1 MFSTENLRFTFP
13 ENGIT
18 AVNGVSIEFEAGKIH
33 ALLGENGAGKSTL
46 ARLCTGQ
53 LQPDSGRI
61 LYNGEALDLRSAA
74 DGIARGL
81 VLTPQHPQLSAELT
95 IWENLAIGLHTAKD
109 IAANILSP
117 QKTQNAIAAALARY
131 GIVLPLTQKAE
142 TLDTA
147 QLHWAAI
154 GEALLK
160 NPSVFFLDEPSASF
174 SPQEI
179 TQLYGIL
186 RSCADRGAC
195 IIVVTHR
202 IQEVLSFMD
211 TVHILRNGKTVW
223 NGSIDSTVSANL
235 LLQEIF
241 GSEQA
246 EWTAAEAPPDNPP
259 LQAGSGTAA
268 ASSNTNTSSYTNT
281 PQPDAPSSEHPS
293 AASPSKAA
301 LKGTLQSS
309 TVSPVSQLQSSSTSQ
324 FQDSPAQSA
333 AGLTVSHVAAVSS
346 RGVRFSDFS
355 IDVPHGKITGVV
367 GIKKQG
373 LELLEYLLVNTL
385 KPDSGTIR
393 FDGQPLSRIPRE
405 TYAYIPSKRM
415 RNGIAGRH
423 SIAENLYVRARAS
436 LYRFGIY
443 SPAAVEAWKRRCSF
457 DIPRSWKDSV
467 LSLSGGMI
475 QKLIFSRELDN
486 PPPQL
491 VICAEPYWGLDRKVQ
506 LALLQRLRNLAE
518 KGAAVIVLTSDVDAA
533 LETCDRIHVLYRGV
547 LTRFM
552 EREAYNRAEIIAA
565 MMQAS
570 KDE

>member
-18 AVNGVSIEFEAGKIH
+18 AVDGVSIEFEAGKIH

-46 ARLCTGQ
+46 ARLCTGH

-61 LYNGEALDLRSAA
+61 LYNGETLNLRSAA

-95 IWENLAIGLHTAKD
+95 VWENLAIGLHTEKD
-109 IAANILSP
+109 IAANFLSP

-223 NGSIDSTVSANL
+223 NGSIDSTVNANL

-246 EWTAAEAPPDNPP
+246 EWTAAEVQSDTPPI
-259 LQAGSGTAA
+259 QADSGTAA
-268 ASSNTNTSSYTNT
+268 GSSNTNISSYTNT
-281 PQPDAPSSEHPS
+281 S
-293 AASPSKAA
+293 
-301 LKGTLQSS
+301 QSD
-309 TVSPVSQLQSSSTSQ
+309 TVSPASQFQSSSTSQ
-324 FQDSPAQSA
+324 FQASSAKPA

-443 SPAAVEAWKRRCSF
+443 SPAAVEAWKRSCSF

-552 EREAYNRAEIIAA
+552 ERSAYNRAEIIAA

>member
-18 AVNGVSIEFEAGKIH
+18 AVDRVSIEFEAGKIY

-46 ARLCTGQ
+46 ARLCTGH

-61 LYNGEALDLRSAA
+61 LYNGAPLNLHSAA
-74 DGIARGL
+74 DGIARGI
-81 VLTPQHPQLSAELT
+81 VLTPQHPQLSTELT
-95 IWENLAIGLHTAKD
+95 VWENLAIGLHTAKD
-109 IAANILSP
+109 IASDFLSP
-117 QKTQNAIAAALARY
+117 QKTQNAIAAALACY
-131 GIVLPLTQKAE
+131 GIALPLTQKAE

-179 TQLYGIL
+179 TQLYGTL
-186 RSCADRGAC
+186 RSCADRGVC

-223 NGSIDSTVSANL
+223 NGSIDSTVNTNL

-246 EWTAAEAPPDNPP
+246 EWTAAEAAPDSRPI
-259 LQAGSGTAA
+259 QAGSGTAA
-268 ASSNTNTSSYTNT
+268 GLSNTNTPSYTNT
-281 PQPDAPSSEHPS
+281 PQPD
-293 AASPSKAA
+293 
-301 LKGTLQSS
+301 
-309 TVSPVSQLQSSSTSQ
+309 TVSPTSQ
-324 FQDSPAQSA
+324 FQDAAAQSA

-443 SPAAVEAWKRRCSF
+443 SPAAVEAWKRSCSF

-506 LALLQRLRNLAE
+506 LALLQRLRHLAAA
-518 KGAAVIVLTSDVDAA
+518 GATVIVLTSDVDAA
-533 LETCDRIHVLYRGV
+533 LETCDSIHVLYRGV

-552 EREAYNRAEIIAA
+552 ERSAYNRAEVIAA
-565 MMQAS
+565 MMQAD

>member
-18 AVNGVSIEFEAGKIH
+18 AVDGVSIEFEAGKIH

-46 ARLCTGQ
+46 ARLCTGH

-61 LYNGEALDLRSAA
+61 LYNGETLNLRSAA

-95 IWENLAIGLHTAKD
+95 VWENLAIGLHTEKD
-109 IAANILSP
+109 IAANFLSP

-223 NGSIDSTVSANL
+223 NGSIDSTVNANL

-246 EWTAAEAPPDNPP
+246 EWTAAEAPPDTPP
-259 LQAGSGTAA
+259 IQAASGTAA
-268 ASSNTNTSSYTNT
+268 GSSNINTSSYTNT
-281 PQPDAPSSEHPS
+281 PQSD
-293 AASPSKAA
+293 
-301 LKGTLQSS
+301 
-309 TVSPVSQLQSSSTSQ
+309 TVSPASQ
-324 FQDSPAQSA
+324 FQASSAKPA

-346 RGVRFSDFS
+346 RGVRFLDFS

-443 SPAAVEAWKRRCSF
+443 SPAAVEAWKRSCSF

-552 EREAYNRAEIIAA
+552 ERSAYNRAEIIAA

>member
-18 AVNGVSIEFEAGKIH
+18 AVDGVSIEFEAGKIH
-33 ALLGENGAGKSTL
+33 ALLGENGAGKSTF
-46 ARLCTGQ
+46 ARLCTGH

-61 LYNGEALDLRSAA
+61 LYNGEALNLRSAA

-95 IWENLAIGLHTAKD
+95 VWENLAIGLHTAKD
-109 IAANILSP
+109 IAANVLSP

-186 RSCADRGAC
+186 RSCADKGAC

-223 NGSIDSTVSANL
+223 NGSIDSTVNANL

-246 EWTAAEAPPDNPP
+246 EWTAAEVQSDTPPI
-259 LQAGSGTAA
+259 QANTGTAA
-268 ASSNTNTSSYTNT
+268 GSSNINTSSYTNT
-281 PQPDAPSSEHPS
+281 PQSD
-293 AASPSKAA
+293 
-301 LKGTLQSS
+301 
-309 TVSPVSQLQSSSTSQ
+309 TVSPASQ
-324 FQDSPAQSA
+324 FQASSSKPA

-443 SPAAVEAWKRRCSF
+443 SPAAVEAWKRSCSF

-552 EREAYNRAEIIAA
+552 ERSAYNRAEIIAA

>member
-1 MFSTENLRFTFP
+1 MFSTENLHFTFP

-18 AVNGVSIEFEAGKIH
+18 AVDGVSIGFEAGKIH

-46 ARLCTGQ
+46 ARLCTGH

-61 LYNGEALDLRSAA
+61 LYNGEALNLRSAA
-74 DGIARGL
+74 DGIAGGL

-95 IWENLAIGLHTAKD
+95 VWENLAIGLHTAKD

-147 QLHWAAI
+147 QLHWTAI

-223 NGSIDSTVSANL
+223 NGSIDSTVNANL

-246 EWTAAEAPPDNPP
+246 EWTTAEAASVAPPIQVDTGIA
-259 LQAGSGTAA
+259 AGL
-268 ASSNTNTSSYTNT
+268 SNNTTPSYTNT
-281 PQPDAPSSEHPS
+281 PQPD
-293 AASPSKAA
+293 
-301 LKGTLQSS
+301 
-309 TVSPVSQLQSSSTSQ
+309 TVSPTSQ
-324 FQDSPAQSA
+324 FQDAAAKPA
-333 AGLTVSHVAAVSS
+333 AGLTVAHVAAVSS

-443 SPAAVEAWKRRCSF
+443 SPAAVEAWKRSCSF

-552 EREAYNRAEIIAA
+552 ERSAYNRAEIIAA

>member
-1 MFSTENLRFTFP
+1 
-13 ENGIT
+13 
-18 AVNGVSIEFEAGKIH
+18 
-33 ALLGENGAGKSTL
+33 
-46 ARLCTGQ
+46 
-53 LQPDSGRI
+53 
-61 LYNGEALDLRSAA
+61 
-74 DGIARGL
+74 
-81 VLTPQHPQLSAELT
+81 
-95 IWENLAIGLHTAKD
+95 
-109 IAANILSP
+109 
-117 QKTQNAIAAALARY
+117 
-131 GIVLPLTQKAE
+131 
-142 TLDTA
+142 
-147 QLHWAAI
+147 
-154 GEALLK
+154 
-160 NPSVFFLDEPSASF
+160 
-174 SPQEI
+174 
-179 TQLYGIL
+179 
-186 RSCADRGAC
+186 
-195 IIVVTHR
+195 
-202 IQEVLSFMD
+202 MD

-223 NGSIDSTVSANL
+223 NGSIDSTVNANL

-246 EWTAAEAPPDNPP
+246 EWTTAEVQSDTPPI
-259 LQAGSGTAA
+259 QADSGTAA
-268 ASSNTNTSSYTNT
+268 GSSNTNISSYTNS
-281 PQPDAPSSEHPS
+281 PQPD
-293 AASPSKAA
+293 
-301 LKGTLQSS
+301 
-309 TVSPVSQLQSSSTSQ
+309 TVSPASQ
-324 FQDSPAQSA
+324 FQASSAKPA

-355 IDVPHGKITGVV
+355 IDAPHGKITGVV

-393 FDGQPLSRIPRE
+393 FDGQPLSRIPRK

-415 RNGIAGRH
+415 RNGIADRH

-443 SPAAVEAWKRRCSF
+443 SPAAVEAWKRSCSF

-552 EREAYNRAEIIAA
+552 ERSAYNRAEIIAA

>member
-18 AVNGVSIEFEAGKIH
+18 AVDGVSIEFEAGKIH

-46 ARLCTGQ
+46 ARLCTGH

-95 IWENLAIGLHTAKD
+95 VWENLVIGLHTAKD
-109 IAANILSP
+109 SAANVLSP
-117 QKTQNAIAAALARY
+117 QKTQKTITTALARY

-186 RSCADRGAC
+186 RSCAERGAC

-223 NGSIDSTVSANL
+223 NGLIDSAVNANL

-246 EWTAAEAPPDNPP
+246 EWTTAEAPPDTPP
-259 LQAGSGTAA
+259 IQADTGTAA
-268 ASSNTNTSSYTNT
+268 GSSNINTSSYTNT
-281 PQPDAPSSEHPS
+281 PQSD
-293 AASPSKAA
+293 
-301 LKGTLQSS
+301 
-309 TVSPVSQLQSSSTSQ
+309 TVSPTSQ
-324 FQDSPAQSA
+324 FQASSSKPA

-423 SIAENLYVRARAS
+423 SIAENLYVRARAL

-443 SPAAVEAWKRRCSF
+443 SPAAVEAWKRSCSF

-552 EREAYNRAEIIAA
+552 ERSAYNRAEIIAA

>member
-18 AVNGVSIEFEAGKIH
+18 AVDGVSIEFEAGKIH

-46 ARLCTGQ
+46 ARLCTGH
-53 LQPDSGRI
+53 LQPDGGRI

-74 DGIARGL
+74 DGIAQGL

-95 IWENLAIGLHTAKD
+95 VWENLAIGLHTEKD
-109 IAANILSP
+109 IAANVLSP

-147 QLHWAAI
+147 QLHWTAI

-223 NGSIDSTVSANL
+223 NGSIDSTVNANL

-246 EWTAAEAPPDNPP
+246 EWTAAEVQSDTSPI
-259 LQAGSGTAA
+259 QADAGTAA
-268 ASSNTNTSSYTNT
+268 GSSNVDTPSYANT
-281 PQPDAPSSEHPS
+281 PQPRTE
-293 AASPSKAA
+293 SPEK
-301 LKGTLQSS
+301 
-309 TVSPVSQLQSSSTSQ
+309 P
-324 FQDSPAQSA
+324 A
-333 AGLTVSHVAAVSS
+333 AGLTVSHIAAVSS

-443 SPAAVEAWKRRCSF
+443 SPAAVEEWKRCCSF

-552 EREAYNRAEIIAA
+552 ERSAYNRAEIIAA

>member
-18 AVNGVSIEFEAGKIH
+18 AVDGVSIAFEAGKIH

-61 LYNGEALDLRSAA
+61 LYNGEAMNLRSAA
-74 DGIARGL
+74 DGIARGF

-95 IWENLAIGLHTAKD
+95 VWENLTIGLHTAQD
-109 IAANILSP
+109 MAANVLSP
-117 QKTQNAIAAALARY
+117 QKTQNAIAAALACY

-147 QLHWAAI
+147 QLHWTAI

-211 TVHILRNGKTVW
+211 TVHILRNGQTVW
-223 NGSIDSTVSANL
+223 NGSIDSTVNANL

-246 EWTAAEAPPDNPP
+246 EWAAAEAPPDTPP
-259 LQAGSGTAA
+259 IQADSGTAA
-268 ASSNTNTSSYTNT
+268 GLSNTNISSYTNS
-281 PQPDAPSSEHPS
+281 PQPDTVSPEHPS
-293 AASPSKAA
+293 AASLSKAA

-309 TVSPVSQLQSSSTSQ
+309 TVSPTSQ
-324 FQDSPAQSA
+324 FQNSSSKSA
-333 AGLTVSHVAAVSS
+333 AGLSVSHVAAVSS

-443 SPAAVEAWKRRCSF
+443 SPAAVEAWKRSCSF

-552 EREAYNRAEIIAA
+552 ERSAYNRAEIIAA
-565 MMQAS
+565 MMQARNLS
-570 KDE
+570 ETN

>member
-1 MFSTENLRFTFP
+1 VFSTENLRFTFP

-18 AVNGVSIEFEAGKIH
+18 AVDGVSIEFEAGKIH

-46 ARLCTGQ
+46 ARLCTGH
-53 LQPDSGRI
+53 LQPDGGRI
-61 LYNGEALDLRSAA
+61 LYNGETLNLRSTA

-95 IWENLAIGLHTAKD
+95 VWENLAIGLHTEKD
-109 IAANILSP
+109 IAATVFSP
-117 QKTQNAIAAALARY
+117 QKTQNAIAAVLARY

-223 NGSIDSTVSANL
+223 NGSIDSTVNANL

-241 GSEQA
+241 GSEQT
-246 EWTAAEAPPDNPP
+246 EWTAAEAPPDTPP
-259 LQAGSGTAA
+259 IQADSGTAA
-268 ASSNTNTSSYTNT
+268 GLSNTNISSYTNT
-281 PQPDAPSSEHPS
+281 PQSD
-293 AASPSKAA
+293 
-301 LKGTLQSS
+301 
-309 TVSPVSQLQSSSTSQ
+309 TVSPASQ
-324 FQDSPAQSA
+324 FQASSAKPA

-423 SIAENLYVRARAS
+423 SIAENLYVRARAL

-443 SPAAVEAWKRRCSF
+443 SPAAVEAWKRSCSF

-552 EREAYNRAEIIAA
+552 ERSAYNRAEIIAA
-565 MMQAS
+565 MMQTS

>member
-18 AVNGVSIEFEAGKIH
+18 AVDGVSIEFEAGKIH

-46 ARLCTGQ
+46 ARLCTGH
-53 LQPDSGRI
+53 LQPDGGRI
-61 LYNGEALDLRSAA
+61 LYNGEALNLRSAA

-95 IWENLAIGLHTAKD
+95 VWENLAIGLHTEKD
-109 IAANILSP
+109 IAANVLSP

-246 EWTAAEAPPDNPP
+246 EWTAAEAPPDTPP
-259 LQAGSGTAA
+259 IQADSGTTAGS
-268 ASSNTNTSSYTNT
+268 SNSNTSSYTNT
-281 PQPDAPSSEHPS
+281 PQPD
-293 AASPSKAA
+293 
-301 LKGTLQSS
+301 
-309 TVSPVSQLQSSSTSQ
+309 TVSPVSQ
-324 FQDSPAQSA
+324 FQDSSAQSA
-333 AGLTVSHVAAVSS
+333 AGLTVSHVTAVSS

-415 RNGIAGRH
+415 RNGIASRH

-443 SPAAVEAWKRRCSF
+443 SPAAVEAWKRSCSF

-552 EREAYNRAEIIAA
+552 ERSAYNRAEIIAA

>member
-18 AVNGVSIEFEAGKIH
+18 AVDGVSIEFEAGKIH

-46 ARLCTGQ
+46 ARLCTGH
-53 LQPDSGRI
+53 LQPDGGRI
-61 LYNGEALDLRSAA
+61 LYNGETLNLRSAA

-95 IWENLAIGLHTAKD
+95 VWENLAIGLHTEKD
-109 IAANILSP
+109 IAANFLSP

-160 NPSVFFLDEPSASF
+160 NPPVFFLDEPSASF

-223 NGSIDSTVSANL
+223 NGSIDSTVNANL

-246 EWTAAEAPPDNPP
+246 EWTTAEVQSDTPPI
-259 LQAGSGTAA
+259 QADSGTAA
-268 ASSNTNTSSYTNT
+268 GLSNTNISSYTNS
-281 PQPDAPSSEHPS
+281 PQPD
-293 AASPSKAA
+293 
-301 LKGTLQSS
+301 
-309 TVSPVSQLQSSSTSQ
+309 TVSPASQ
-324 FQDSPAQSA
+324 FQASSSKSA

-393 FDGQPLSRIPRE
+393 FDGQPLSRIPRK

-415 RNGIAGRH
+415 RNGIADRH

-443 SPAAVEAWKRRCSF
+443 SPAAVEAWKRSCSF

-552 EREAYNRAEIIAA
+552 ERSAYNRAEIIAA

>member
-18 AVNGVSIEFEAGKIH
+18 AVDGVSIAFEAGKIH

-46 ARLCTGQ
+46 ARLCTGH
-53 LQPDSGRI
+53 LQPDSGHI
-61 LYNGEALDLRSAA
+61 LYNGEALNLRSAA

-95 IWENLAIGLHTAKD
+95 VWENLAIGLHTAKD
-109 IAANILSP
+109 IAANVLSP
-117 QKTQNAIAAALARY
+117 QKTQNAIAAALACY

-147 QLHWAAI
+147 QLHWTAI

-223 NGSIDSTVSANL
+223 NGSIDSTVNANL

-246 EWTAAEAPPDNPP
+246 EWAAAEAPPDTPP
-259 LQAGSGTAA
+259 IQADSGTAA
-268 ASSNTNTSSYTNT
+268 GSPNLTTPSYTNT
-281 PQPDAPSSEHPS
+281 PQPD
-293 AASPSKAA
+293 
-301 LKGTLQSS
+301 
-309 TVSPVSQLQSSSTSQ
+309 TVSPASQ
-324 FQDSPAQSA
+324 FQDSSAKPA

-443 SPAAVEAWKRRCSF
+443 SPAAVEAWKRSCSF

-552 EREAYNRAEIIAA
+552 ERSAYNRAEIIAA
-565 MMQAS
+565 MMQARNNG
-570 KDE
+570 KC

>member
-1 MFSTENLRFTFP
+1 VFSTENLRFTFP

-18 AVNGVSIEFEAGKIH
+18 AVDGVSIEFEAGKIH

-46 ARLCTGQ
+46 ARLCTGH

-61 LYNGEALDLRSAA
+61 LYNGETLNLRSAA

-95 IWENLAIGLHTAKD
+95 VWENLAIGLHTEKD
-109 IAANILSP
+109 IAANVLSP
-117 QKTQNAIAAALARY
+117 KKTQNAIAAALARY
-131 GIVLPLTQKAE
+131 DIVLPLTQKAE

-223 NGSIDSTVSANL
+223 NGSIDSTVNANL

-246 EWTAAEAPPDNPP
+246 EWTAAEVQSDTPPI
-259 LQAGSGTAA
+259 QADSGTAA
-268 ASSNTNTSSYTNT
+268 GSSNTNISSYTNT
-281 PQPDAPSSEHPS
+281 PQSD
-293 AASPSKAA
+293 
-301 LKGTLQSS
+301 
-309 TVSPVSQLQSSSTSQ
+309 TVSPASQFQSSSTSQ
-324 FQDSPAQSA
+324 FQASSSKPA

-393 FDGQPLSRIPRE
+393 FDGQPLRRIPRE

-443 SPAAVEAWKRRCSF
+443 SPAAVEAWKRSCSF

-552 EREAYNRAEIIAA
+552 ERSAYNRAEIIAA

>member
-18 AVNGVSIEFEAGKIH
+18 AVDGVSIEFEAGKIH

-46 ARLCTGQ
+46 ARLCTGH

-61 LYNGEALDLRSAA
+61 LYNGETLNLRSAA

-95 IWENLAIGLHTAKD
+95 VWENLAIGLHTEKD
-109 IAANILSP
+109 IAANFLSP

-154 GEALLK
+154 GEVLLK

-223 NGSIDSTVSANL
+223 NGSIDSTVNANL

-246 EWTAAEAPPDNPP
+246 EWTTAEVQSDTPPI
-259 LQAGSGTAA
+259 QADSGTAA
-268 ASSNTNTSSYTNT
+268 GSSNTNISSYTNT
-281 PQPDAPSSEHPS
+281 SQSDAPFSKHLS
-293 AASPSKAA
+293 AASPSKAT
-301 LKGTLQSS
+301 LQGTLQSS
-309 TVSPVSQLQSSSTSQ
+309 TVSPASQ
-324 FQDSPAQSA
+324 FQDSSVKPA
-333 AGLTVSHVAAVSS
+333 AGLTVLHVAAVSS

-415 RNGIAGRH
+415 RNGIAGKH

-443 SPAAVEAWKRRCSF
+443 SPAAVEAWKRSCSF

-552 EREAYNRAEIIAA
+552 ERSAYNRAEIIAA

>member
-18 AVNGVSIEFEAGKIH
+18 AVDGVSIEFEAGKIH

-46 ARLCTGQ
+46 ARLCTGH

-61 LYNGEALDLRSAA
+61 LYNGETLNLRSAA

-95 IWENLAIGLHTAKD
+95 VWENLAIGLHTEKD
-109 IAANILSP
+109 IAANFLSP

-160 NPSVFFLDEPSASF
+160 NPPVFFLDEPSASF

-223 NGSIDSTVSANL
+223 NGSIDSTVNANL

-246 EWTAAEAPPDNPP
+246 EWTAAEVQSDTPPI
-259 LQAGSGTAA
+259 QADSGTAA
-268 ASSNTNTSSYTNT
+268 GSSNTNISSYTNS
-281 PQPDAPSSEHPS
+281 PQPD
-293 AASPSKAA
+293 
-301 LKGTLQSS
+301 
-309 TVSPVSQLQSSSTSQ
+309 TVSPASQ
-324 FQDSPAQSA
+324 FQASSAKPA

-355 IDVPHGKITGVV
+355 IDAPHGKITGVV

-393 FDGQPLSRIPRE
+393 FDGQPLSRIPRK

-415 RNGIAGRH
+415 RNGIADRH

-443 SPAAVEAWKRRCSF
+443 SPAAVEAWKRSCSF

-552 EREAYNRAEIIAA
+552 ERSAYNRAEIIAA

>member
-18 AVNGVSIEFEAGKIH
+18 AVDGVSIEFEAGKIH

-46 ARLCTGQ
+46 ARLCTGH

-61 LYNGEALDLRSAA
+61 LYNGETLNLRSAA

-95 IWENLAIGLHTAKD
+95 VWENLAIGLHTEKD
-109 IAANILSP
+109 IAVNVLSP

-131 GIVLPLTQKAE
+131 DIVLPLTQKAE

-223 NGSIDSTVSANL
+223 NGSIDSTVNANL

-246 EWTAAEAPPDNPP
+246 EWTAAEVQSDTPPI
-259 LQAGSGTAA
+259 QADSGTAA
-268 ASSNTNTSSYTNT
+268 GSSNTNISSYTNT
-281 PQPDAPSSEHPS
+281 S
-293 AASPSKAA
+293 
-301 LKGTLQSS
+301 QSD
-309 TVSPVSQLQSSSTSQ
+309 TVSPASQ
-324 FQDSPAQSA
+324 FQDSSAQSA

-443 SPAAVEAWKRRCSF
+443 SPAAVETWKRSCSF

-552 EREAYNRAEIIAA
+552 ERSAYNRAEIIAA

>member
-18 AVNGVSIEFEAGKIH
+18 AVDGVSIEFEAGKIH

-46 ARLCTGQ
+46 ARLCTGH

-61 LYNGEALDLRSAA
+61 LYNGEALNLRSAA

-95 IWENLAIGLHTAKD
+95 VWENLAIGLHTAQD
-109 IAANILSP
+109 IAANVLSP

-223 NGSIDSTVSANL
+223 NGSIDSTVNANL

-246 EWTAAEAPPDNPP
+246 EWTAAEAPPDTPP
-259 LQAGSGTAA
+259 IQVNTGTTAGS
-268 ASSNTNTSSYTNT
+268 SNNTK
-281 PQPDAPSSEHPS
+281 HPS
-293 AASPSKAA
+293 AASLSKAA

-309 TVSPVSQLQSSSTSQ
+309 TVSPTSQFQSSSTSQ
-324 FQDSPAQSA
+324 FQASSIKPA
-333 AGLTVSHVAAVSS
+333 AGLTVSHVAAVSN

-415 RNGIAGRH
+415 RNGIADRH

-443 SPAAVEAWKRRCSF
+443 SPAAVEAWKRSCSF

-533 LETCDRIHVLYRGV
+533 LETCDRNHVLYRGV

-552 EREAYNRAEIIAA
+552 ERSAYNRAEIIAA

>member
-18 AVNGVSIEFEAGKIH
+18 AVDGVSIEFEAGKIH

-46 ARLCTGQ
+46 ARLCTGH

-61 LYNGEALDLRSAA
+61 LYNGEALNLRSAA

-95 IWENLAIGLHTAKD
+95 VWENLAIGLHTEKD
-109 IAANILSP
+109 IAANVLSP

-186 RSCADRGAC
+186 RGSADKGAC

-223 NGSIDSTVSANL
+223 NGSIDSTVNANL

-241 GSEQA
+241 GSEQT
-246 EWTAAEAPPDNPP
+246 EWTAAEVQSNTPPI
-259 LQAGSGTAA
+259 QANTGTAA
-268 ASSNTNTSSYTNT
+268 GSSNINTSSYTNT
-281 PQPDAPSSEHPS
+281 PQPD
-293 AASPSKAA
+293 
-301 LKGTLQSS
+301 
-309 TVSPVSQLQSSSTSQ
+309 TVSPTSQFQSSSTSQ
-324 FQDSPAQSA
+324 FQDAAAKPA

-443 SPAAVEAWKRRCSF
+443 SPAAVEAWKRSCSF

-552 EREAYNRAEIIAA
+552 ERSAYNRAEIIAA

>member
-18 AVNGVSIEFEAGKIH
+18 AVDGVSIEFEAGKIH

-46 ARLCTGQ
+46 ARLCTGH

-61 LYNGEALDLRSAA
+61 LYNGEALNLRSAA

-95 IWENLAIGLHTAKD
+95 VWENLAIGLHTEKD
-109 IAANILSP
+109 IAANVLSP

-131 GIVLPLTQKAE
+131 DIVLPLTQKAE

-223 NGSIDSTVSANL
+223 NGSIDSTVNANL

-241 GSEQA
+241 GSEQT
-246 EWTAAEAPPDNPP
+246 EWTTAEVQSDTPPIQVD
-259 LQAGSGTAA
+259 SGTAA
-268 ASSNTNTSSYTNT
+268 GSSNSNTPSYTNS
-281 PQPDAPSSEHPS
+281 PQPD
-293 AASPSKAA
+293 
-301 LKGTLQSS
+301 
-309 TVSPVSQLQSSSTSQ
+309 TVSPTSQ
-324 FQDSPAQSA
+324 FQDAAAQSA

-443 SPAAVEAWKRRCSF
+443 SPAAVEAWKRSCSF

-552 EREAYNRAEIIAA
+552 ERSAYNRAEIIAA

>member
-18 AVNGVSIEFEAGKIH
+18 AVDGVSIEFEAGKIH
-33 ALLGENGAGKSTL
+33 ALLGENGAGKSTF
-46 ARLCTGQ
+46 ARLCTGH

-61 LYNGEALDLRSAA
+61 LYNGEALNLRSAA

-95 IWENLAIGLHTAKD
+95 VWENLAIGLHTAKD
-109 IAANILSP
+109 IAANVLSP

-223 NGSIDSTVSANL
+223 NGSIDSTVNANI

-246 EWTAAEAPPDNPP
+246 EWTAAEAAPDTPPI
-259 LQAGSGTAA
+259 QADSGTAA
-268 ASSNTNTSSYTNT
+268 GSSNNTTPSYTNS
-281 PQPDAPSSEHPS
+281 PQSD
-293 AASPSKAA
+293 
-301 LKGTLQSS
+301 
-309 TVSPVSQLQSSSTSQ
+309 TVSPTSQ
-324 FQDSPAQSA
+324 FQASSA
-333 AGLTVSHVAAVSS
+333 KSAEGLTVSHVAAVSN

-436 LYRFGIY
+436 LYRCGIY
-443 SPAAVEAWKRRCSF
+443 SPAAVEAWKRSCSF

-533 LETCDRIHVLYRGV
+533 LETCDCIHVLYRGV
-547 LTRFM
+547 LTRFV
-552 EREAYNRAEIIAA
+552 ERHAYNRAAIIAA
-565 MMQAS
+565 MMQA
-570 KDE
+570 DNDA

>member
-18 AVNGVSIEFEAGKIH
+18 AVDGVSIEFEAGKIH
-33 ALLGENGAGKSTL
+33 ALLGENGAGKSTF
-46 ARLCTGQ
+46 ARLCTGH

-61 LYNGEALDLRSAA
+61 LYNGEALNLRSAA

-95 IWENLAIGLHTAKD
+95 VWENLAIGLHTAKD
-109 IAANILSP
+109 IAANVLSP

-186 RSCADRGAC
+186 RGSADKGAC

-223 NGSIDSTVSANL
+223 NGSIDSTVNANL

-246 EWTAAEAPPDNPP
+246 EWTAAEVQSDTPPI
-259 LQAGSGTAA
+259 QADSGTAA
-268 ASSNTNTSSYTNT
+268 GSSNTNISSYTNT
-281 PQPDAPSSEHPS
+281 S
-293 AASPSKAA
+293 
-301 LKGTLQSS
+301 QSD
-309 TVSPVSQLQSSSTSQ
+309 TVSPASQFQSSSTSQ
-324 FQDSPAQSA
+324 FQASSAKPAE
-333 AGLTVSHVAAVSS
+333 GLTVSHVAAVSS

-443 SPAAVEAWKRRCSF
+443 SPAAVEAWKRSCSF

-552 EREAYNRAEIIAA
+552 ERSAYNRAEIIAA

>member
-18 AVNGVSIEFEAGKIH
+18 AVDGVSIEFEAGKIH

-46 ARLCTGQ
+46 ARLCTGH
-53 LQPDSGRI
+53 LRPDSGRI
-61 LYNGEALDLRSAA
+61 LYNGEALNLRSAA

-95 IWENLAIGLHTAKD
+95 VWENLAIGLHTEKD
-109 IAANILSP
+109 IAANVLSP

-211 TVHILRNGKTVW
+211 TVHILRNGKTVR
-223 NGSIDSTVSANL
+223 NGSIDSTVNANL

-246 EWTAAEAPPDNPP
+246 EWTAAEIQSDIPP
-259 LQAGSGTAA
+259 LQTDAGTAA
-268 ASSNTNTSSYTNT
+268 ASSNTNTPSYTNT
-281 PQPDAPSSEHPS
+281 LQPDTVSPEHPS
-293 AASPSKAA
+293 AASPFKAE
-301 LKGTLQSS
+301 LQGTLQSS
-309 TVSPVSQLQSSSTSQ
+309 TVAPVSQ
-324 FQDSPAQSA
+324 FQNPSVKPA

-443 SPAAVEAWKRRCSF
+443 SPVAVEAWKRSCSF

-552 EREAYNRAEIIAA
+552 ERSAYNRAEIIAA

>member
-18 AVNGVSIEFEAGKIH
+18 AVDGVSIEFEAGKIH

-46 ARLCTGQ
+46 ARLCTGH

-95 IWENLAIGLHTAKD
+95 VWENLVIGLHTAKD
-109 IAANILSP
+109 SAANVLSP

-131 GIVLPLTQKAE
+131 DIVLPLTQKAE

-186 RSCADRGAC
+186 RSCADKGAC

-223 NGSIDSTVSANL
+223 NGSIASTVNANL

-246 EWTAAEAPPDNPP
+246 EWTAAEVQSDTPPI
-259 LQAGSGTAA
+259 QAASGTAA
-268 ASSNTNTSSYTNT
+268 GLSNTNTSSYTNT

-309 TVSPVSQLQSSSTSQ
+309 TVSPASQFQSSSTSQ
-324 FQDSPAQSA
+324 FQNPSAKPA

-443 SPAAVEAWKRRCSF
+443 SPAAVEAWKRSCSF

-518 KGAAVIVLTSDVDAA
+518 KEAAVIVLTSDVDAA

-552 EREAYNRAEIIAA
+552 ERSAYNRAEIIAA

>member
-18 AVNGVSIEFEAGKIH
+18 AVDEVSIEFEAGKIH

-46 ARLCTGQ
+46 ARLCTGH

-61 LYNGEALDLRSAA
+61 LYNGEALNLRSAA
-74 DGIARGL
+74 DGIAQGL
-81 VLTPQHPQLSAELT
+81 VLTPQHPQLSADLT
-95 IWENLAIGLHTAKD
+95 VWENLAIGLHTEKD
-109 IAANILSP
+109 IAATVFSP
-117 QKTQNAIAAALARY
+117 QKTQNAIAAVLARY

-186 RSCADRGAC
+186 RSCADKGAC

-223 NGSIDSTVSANL
+223 NGSIDSTVNANL

-241 GSEQA
+241 GSEQT
-246 EWTAAEAPPDNPP
+246 EWTAAEVQSNTPPI
-259 LQAGSGTAA
+259 QANTGTAA
-268 ASSNTNTSSYTNT
+268 GSSNNTTPSYTNS
-281 PQPDAPSSEHPS
+281 PQSDTVSPEHPS

-309 TVSPVSQLQSSSTSQ
+309 TVSPASQLQSSSTSQ
-324 FQDSPAQSA
+324 FQASSSKPA

-443 SPAAVEAWKRRCSF
+443 SPAAVEAWKRSCSF

-552 EREAYNRAEIIAA
+552 ERSAYNRAEIIAA

>member
-18 AVNGVSIEFEAGKIH
+18 AVDEVSIEFEAGKIH

-46 ARLCTGQ
+46 ARLCTGH

-61 LYNGEALDLRSAA
+61 LYNGEALNLRSAA
-74 DGIARGL
+74 DGIAQGL
-81 VLTPQHPQLSAELT
+81 VLTPQHPQLSADLT
-95 IWENLAIGLHTAKD
+95 VWENLAIGLHTAKD
-109 IAANILSP
+109 IASDFLSP
-117 QKTQNAIAAALARY
+117 QKTQNAIATALARY
-131 GIVLPLTQKAE
+131 GIALPLTQKAE

-223 NGSIDSTVSANL
+223 NGSIDSTVNANL

-246 EWTAAEAPPDNPP
+246 EWTTAEAASDTPPI
-259 LQAGSGTAA
+259 QADSGTAA
-268 ASSNTNTSSYTNT
+268 GSSNINTSSYTNT
-281 PQPDAPSSEHPS
+281 PQPD
-293 AASPSKAA
+293 
-301 LKGTLQSS
+301 
-309 TVSPVSQLQSSSTSQ
+309 TVSPTSQ
-324 FQDSPAQSA
+324 FQDAAAQSA
-333 AGLTVSHVAAVSS
+333 AGLTVAHVAAVSS

-443 SPAAVEAWKRRCSF
+443 SPAAVEAWKRSCSF

-552 EREAYNRAEIIAA
+552 ERSAYNRAEIIAA

>member
-18 AVNGVSIEFEAGKIH
+18 AVDGVSIEFEAGKIH

-46 ARLCTGQ
+46 ARLCTGH

-61 LYNGEALDLRSAA
+61 LYNGEALNLRSAA

-95 IWENLAIGLHTAKD
+95 VWENLAIGLHTAKD
-109 IAANILSP
+109 IAANVLSP

-142 TLDTA
+142 MLDTA

-223 NGSIDSTVSANL
+223 NGSIDSTVNANL

-246 EWTAAEAPPDNPP
+246 EWTAAEVPPDTPP
-259 LQAGSGTAA
+259 IQAASGTAA
-268 ASSNTNTSSYTNT
+268 GSSNINTSSYTNT
-281 PQPDAPSSEHPS
+281 PQPD
-293 AASPSKAA
+293 
-301 LKGTLQSS
+301 
-309 TVSPVSQLQSSSTSQ
+309 TVSPASQFQSSSTSQ
-324 FQDSPAQSA
+324 FQASSAKPA

-443 SPAAVEAWKRRCSF
+443 SPAAVEAWKRSCSF

-506 LALLQRLRNLAE
+506 LALLHRLRNLAE

-552 EREAYNRAEIIAA
+552 ERSAYNRAEIIAA

>member
-18 AVNGVSIEFEAGKIH
+18 AVDGVSIEFEAGKIH

-46 ARLCTGQ
+46 ARLCTGH
-53 LQPDSGRI
+53 LQPDGGRI

-95 IWENLAIGLHTAKD
+95 VWENLAIGLHTAKD
-109 IAANILSP
+109 IAANVLSP

-223 NGSIDSTVSANL
+223 NGSIDSTVNANL

-246 EWTAAEAPPDNPP
+246 EWTAAEVQSDTPPIQVDT
-259 LQAGSGTAA
+259 GTAA
-268 ASSNTNTSSYTNT
+268 GLSNTNISSYTNS
-281 PQPDAPSSEHPS
+281 PQSD
-293 AASPSKAA
+293 
-301 LKGTLQSS
+301 
-309 TVSPVSQLQSSSTSQ
+309 TVSPVSQ
-324 FQDSPAQSA
+324 FQDSSAKPA

-393 FDGQPLSRIPRE
+393 FDGELLSRIPRE

-443 SPAAVEAWKRRCSF
+443 SPAAVEAWKRNCSF

-552 EREAYNRAEIIAA
+552 KRSAYNRAEIIAA

>member
-18 AVNGVSIEFEAGKIH
+18 AVDEVSIEFEAGKIH

-46 ARLCTGQ
+46 ARLCTGH
-53 LQPDSGRI
+53 LQPGSGRI
-61 LYNGEALDLRSAA
+61 LYNGEALNLRSAA

-95 IWENLAIGLHTAKD
+95 VWENLAIGLHPAKD
-109 IAANILSP
+109 IAANVLSP

-160 NPSVFFLDEPSASF
+160 SPSVFFLDEPSASF

-223 NGSIDSTVSANL
+223 NGSIDSTVNANF

-246 EWTAAEAPPDNPP
+246 EWTAAEAASDTPPI
-259 LQAGSGTAA
+259 QADSGIAA
-268 ASSNTNTSSYTNT
+268 GSSNTNTSSHTNS
-281 PQPDAPSSEHPS
+281 PQSDAPSSEHLS
-293 AASPSKAA
+293 AASPSKAV
-301 LKGTLQSS
+301 LTGTLQSS
-309 TVSPVSQLQSSSTSQ
+309 TVSPASQFQSSSTSQ
-324 FQDSPAQSA
+324 FQASSAKPAT
-333 AGLTVSHVAAVSS
+333 GLTVSHVAAVSS

-355 IDVPHGKITGVV
+355 IDAPHGKITGVV

-415 RNGIAGRH
+415 RNGIAGKH

-443 SPAAVEAWKRRCSF
+443 SPAAVEAWKRSCSF

-552 EREAYNRAEIIAA
+552 ERSAYNRAEIIAA

>member
-18 AVNGVSIEFEAGKIH
+18 AVDGVSIEFEAGKIH

-46 ARLCTGQ
+46 ARLCTGH

-61 LYNGEALDLRSAA
+61 LYNGETLNLRSAA

-95 IWENLAIGLHTAKD
+95 VWENLAIGLHTEKD
-109 IAANILSP
+109 IAANFLSP

-186 RSCADRGAC
+186 RSCADKGAC

-211 TVHILRNGKTVW
+211 TVHILRNGKTVL
-223 NGSIDSTVSANL
+223 NGSIDSTVNANL

-246 EWTAAEAPPDNPP
+246 EWAAAEAAPDSRPI
-259 LQAGSGTAA
+259 QADTGTAA
-268 ASSNTNTSSYTNT
+268 GLSNTNISSYTNT
-281 PQPDAPSSEHPS
+281 PQPD
-293 AASPSKAA
+293 
-301 LKGTLQSS
+301 
-309 TVSPVSQLQSSSTSQ
+309 TVSPASQ
-324 FQDSPAQSA
+324 FQNSSSKPA

-443 SPAAVEAWKRRCSF
+443 SPAAVEAWKRSCSF

-552 EREAYNRAEIIAA
+552 ERSAYNRAEIIAA

>member
-1 MFSTENLRFTFP
+1 MFSTENLRLTFP

-18 AVNGVSIEFEAGKIH
+18 AVDGVSIEFEAGKIH

-46 ARLCTGQ
+46 ARLCTGH
-53 LQPDSGRI
+53 LQPDGGRI

-95 IWENLAIGLHTAKD
+95 VWENLAIGLHPAKD
-109 IAANILSP
+109 IAANVLSP
-117 QKTQNAIAAALARY
+117 QKTQKAITTALARY

-223 NGSIDSTVSANL
+223 NGSIDSTVNANL

-246 EWTAAEAPPDNPP
+246 EWTTAEAPPDTPP
-259 LQAGSGTAA
+259 IQADTGTAA
-268 ASSNTNTSSYTNT
+268 GSSNINTSSYTNT
-281 PQPDAPSSEHPS
+281 PQSD
-293 AASPSKAA
+293 
-301 LKGTLQSS
+301 
-309 TVSPVSQLQSSSTSQ
+309 TVSPTSQ
-324 FQDSPAQSA
+324 FQASSSKPA

-423 SIAENLYVRARAS
+423 SIAENLYVRARAL

-443 SPAAVEAWKRRCSF
+443 SPAAVEAWKRSCSF

-552 EREAYNRAEIIAA
+552 ERSAYNRAEIIAA

>member
-18 AVNGVSIEFEAGKIH
+18 AVDGVSIEFEAGKIH

-46 ARLCTGQ
+46 ARLCTGH
-53 LQPDSGRI
+53 LQPDGGRI

-74 DGIARGL
+74 DGIAQGL

-95 IWENLAIGLHTAKD
+95 VWENLAIGLHTEKD
-109 IAANILSP
+109 IAANVLSP

-131 GIVLPLTQKAE
+131 DIVLPLTQKAE

-223 NGSIDSTVSANL
+223 NGSIDSTVNANL

-246 EWTAAEAPPDNPP
+246 EWTAAEVQSDTPPI
-259 LQAGSGTAA
+259 QADSGTAA
-268 ASSNTNTSSYTNT
+268 GSSNTNISSYTNT
-281 PQPDAPSSEHPS
+281 S
-293 AASPSKAA
+293 
-301 LKGTLQSS
+301 QSD
-309 TVSPVSQLQSSSTSQ
+309 TVSPASQ
-324 FQDSPAQSA
+324 FQASSAKPA

-355 IDVPHGKITGVV
+355 IDAPHGKITGVV

-443 SPAAVEAWKRRCSF
+443 SPAAVEAWKRSCSF

-552 EREAYNRAEIIAA
+552 ERSAYNRAEIIAA

>member
-18 AVNGVSIEFEAGKIH
+18 AVDGVSIEFEAGKIH

-46 ARLCTGQ
+46 ARLCTGH

-61 LYNGEALDLRSAA
+61 LYNGEAMDLRSAA
-74 DGIARGL
+74 DGIAGGL
-81 VLTPQHPQLSAELT
+81 VLTPQHPQLSTDLT
-95 IWENLAIGLHTAKD
+95 VWENLAIGLHTEKD
-109 IAANILSP
+109 IAANVLSP
-117 QKTQNAIAAALARY
+117 QKTQNAIAAVLARY

-147 QLHWAAI
+147 QLHWTAI

-223 NGSIDSTVSANL
+223 NGSIDSTVNANL

-246 EWTAAEAPPDNPP
+246 EWTAAEVQPDTPPI
-259 LQAGSGTAA
+259 QANTGTAA
-268 ASSNTNTSSYTNT
+268 GSSNINTSSYTNT
-281 PQPDAPSSEHPS
+281 PQPD
-293 AASPSKAA
+293 
-301 LKGTLQSS
+301 
-309 TVSPVSQLQSSSTSQ
+309 TVSPTSQFQSSSTSQ
-324 FQDSPAQSA
+324 FQASSAKPA

-443 SPAAVEAWKRRCSF
+443 SPAAVEAWKRSCSF

-552 EREAYNRAEIIAA
+552 ERSAYNRAEIIAA

>member
-18 AVNGVSIEFEAGKIH
+18 AVDGVSIEFEAGKIH

-46 ARLCTGQ
+46 ARLCTGH

-61 LYNGEALDLRSAA
+61 LYNGETLNLRSAA

-95 IWENLAIGLHTAKD
+95 VWENLAIGLHTEKD
-109 IAANILSP
+109 IAANFLSP

-223 NGSIDSTVSANL
+223 NGSIDSTVNANL

-246 EWTAAEAPPDNPP
+246 EWTAAEVQSDTPPI
-259 LQAGSGTAA
+259 QADSGTAA
-268 ASSNTNTSSYTNT
+268 GSSNTNISSYTNT
-281 PQPDAPSSEHPS
+281 PQSD
-293 AASPSKAA
+293 
-301 LKGTLQSS
+301 
-309 TVSPVSQLQSSSTSQ
+309 TVSPASQ
-324 FQDSPAQSA
+324 FQASSAKPA

-355 IDVPHGKITGVV
+355 IDAPHGKITGVV

-443 SPAAVEAWKRRCSF
+443 SPAAVEAWKRSCSF

-552 EREAYNRAEIIAA
+552 ERSAYNRAEIIAA

>member
-18 AVNGVSIEFEAGKIH
+18 AVDGVSIEFEAGKIH

-46 ARLCTGQ
+46 ARLCTGH

-61 LYNGEALDLRSAA
+61 LYNGEALNLRSAA

-95 IWENLAIGLHTAKD
+95 VWENLAIGLHTAKD
-109 IAANILSP
+109 IASDFLSP
-117 QKTQNAIAAALARY
+117 QKTQNAIAAALACY

-223 NGSIDSTVSANL
+223 NGSIDSTVNANL

-246 EWTAAEAPPDNPP
+246 EWTAAEAASDTPPI
-259 LQAGSGTAA
+259 QADTGTAA
-268 ASSNTNTSSYTNT
+268 GSSNINTSSYTNT
-281 PQPDAPSSEHPS
+281 PQSD
-293 AASPSKAA
+293 
-301 LKGTLQSS
+301 
-309 TVSPVSQLQSSSTSQ
+309 TVSPTSQFQSSSTSQ
-324 FQDSPAQSA
+324 FQASSTKPA
-333 AGLTVSHVAAVSS
+333 AGLKVSHVTAVSS

-443 SPAAVEAWKRRCSF
+443 SPAAVEAWKRSCSF

-475 QKLIFSRELDN
+475 QRLIFSRELDN

-552 EREAYNRAEIIAA
+552 ERSAYNRAEIIAA

>member
-18 AVNGVSIEFEAGKIH
+18 AVDGVSIEFEAGKIH

-46 ARLCTGQ
+46 ARLCTGH
-53 LQPDSGRI
+53 LQPDGGRI
-61 LYNGEALDLRSAA
+61 LYNGETLNLRSAA

-95 IWENLAIGLHTAKD
+95 VWENLAIGLHTAKD
-109 IAANILSP
+109 IAANVLSP

-142 TLDTA
+142 MLDTA

-179 TQLYGIL
+179 TQLYGTL
-186 RSCADRGAC
+186 RSCADKGAC

-223 NGSIDSTVSANL
+223 NGSIDSTVNANL

-246 EWTAAEAPPDNPP
+246 EWTAAEAAPDSRPI
-259 LQAGSGTAA
+259 QVDTGTAA
-268 ASSNTNTSSYTNT
+268 GLSNTNISSYTNS
-281 PQPDAPSSEHPS
+281 PQPDTVSPEHPS
-293 AASPSKAA
+293 AASLSKAA

-309 TVSPVSQLQSSSTSQ
+309 TVSPTSQ
-324 FQDSPAQSA
+324 FQASSAKSA
-333 AGLTVSHVAAVSS
+333 AGLTVAHVAAVSS

-443 SPAAVEAWKRRCSF
+443 SPAAVEAWKRSCSF

-552 EREAYNRAEIIAA
+552 ERSAYNRAEIIAA

>member
-18 AVNGVSIEFEAGKIH
+18 AVDGVSIEFEAGKIH

-46 ARLCTGQ
+46 ARLCTGH
-53 LQPDSGRI
+53 LQPDGGRI

-74 DGIARGL
+74 DGIAQGL

-95 IWENLAIGLHTAKD
+95 VWENLAIGLHTEKD
-109 IAANILSP
+109 IAANVLSP

-131 GIVLPLTQKAE
+131 DIVLPLTQKAE

-223 NGSIDSTVSANL
+223 NGSIDSTVNVNL

-246 EWTAAEAPPDNPP
+246 EWTAAEVQSDTPPI
-259 LQAGSGTAA
+259 QADSGTAA
-268 ASSNTNTSSYTNT
+268 GSSNTNISSYTNT
-281 PQPDAPSSEHPS
+281 PQPD
-293 AASPSKAA
+293 
-301 LKGTLQSS
+301 
-309 TVSPVSQLQSSSTSQ
+309 TVSPASQFQSSSTSQ
-324 FQDSPAQSA
+324 FQDAAAKPA

-443 SPAAVEAWKRRCSF
+443 SPAAVEEWKRSCSF

-552 EREAYNRAEIIAA
+552 ERSAYNRAEIIAA

>member
-18 AVNGVSIEFEAGKIH
+18 AVDGVSIRFEAGKIH

-46 ARLCTGQ
+46 ARLCTGNLRQ
-53 LQPDSGRI
+53 DSGRI
-61 LYNGEALDLRSAA
+61 LYNGTPLNLHSVA
-74 DGIARGL
+74 DGIVQGIVL
-81 VLTPQHPQLSAELT
+81 VPQHPQLSAELT
-95 IWENLAIGLHTAKD
+95 VWENLAIGLHTAKG
-109 IAANILSP
+109 ISSGLLSP
-117 QKTQNAIAAALARY
+117 QKTQNTIAAALSRY
-131 GIVLPLTQKAE
+131 GITLPLTQKAE

-179 TQLYGIL
+179 TRLYGIL
-186 RSCADRGAC
+186 RSCADRDAC

-202 IQEVLSFMD
+202 IQEVLNFMD

-223 NGSIDSTVSANL
+223 DSPIDSTVNAHL

-241 GSEQA
+241 GSEQT
-246 EWTAAEAPPDNPP
+246 EWEEAAEQQDIEPVQQAP
-259 LQAGSGTAA
+259 AA
-268 ASSNTNTSSYTNT
+268 LLT
-281 PQPDAPSSEHPS
+281 QPDAL
-293 AASPSKAA
+293 SPQD
-301 LKGTLQSS
+301 TLQSEK
-309 TVSPVSQLQSSSTSQ
+309 
-324 FQDSPAQSA
+324 A

-385 KPDSGTIR
+385 KPDKGTIR
-393 FDGQPLSRIPRE
+393 FDGLPITRIPRE

-415 RNGIAGRH
+415 RNGIAGGH

-436 LYRFGIY
+436 LYRCGIY
-443 SPAAVEAWKRRCSF
+443 SPKAAEAWKRHCSF

-506 LALLQRLRNLAE
+506 LALLQRLRSLAAA
-518 KGAAVIVLTSDVDAA
+518 GAAVIVLTSDVDAA
-533 LETCDRIHVLYRGV
+533 LETCDCIHVLYRGV

-552 EREAYNRAEIIAA
+552 ERPAYNRAAIIAA
-565 MMQAS
+565 MMQAG